1 MFNKR
6 TSVILETDRATHDAD
21 RLILYSVLLFS
32 TIAFIVE
39 YALRLWACTADT
51 RFRSGSS

>member
-1 MFNKR
+1 M
-6 TSVILETDRATHDAD
+6 LETDRAAHDAN
-21 RLILYSVLLFS
+21 RLILYSFLLFS

-51 RFRSGSS
+51 RFRSRGS